1 MTNPMDAVIELLRGF
16 QKQCGW
22 STAELARKASLSPDE
37 VSAYEAGGADLSPV
51 IATKILRALPKPT
64 FESENHSQPPQYVLD
79 QMDAKVLE
87 LEAAL
92 RIDEGRLR
100 DALALL
106 DRAFSKDPRP
116 ERRGRLLLTK
126 GEVLGALHR
135 EQHALEALTQAE
147 ALLDPVTEPQL
158 WLRLR
163 LEQVDLLC
171 TGRRHAETTA
181 WYREASELATRV
193 GRDKEQRRARLLGGW
208 IAAATGRT
216 QEALDLLR
224 GVRDELNAIHYLFD
238 ATAVEIDIAALLA
251 EQGQAVEVTAL
262 ADPLESRMRKIPK
275 DACTPLK
282 VFCWAAR
289 RGSLTADM
297 ARRLAAE
304 FRKAGGRL
312 TRPYEI
318 PI

>member
-1 MTNPMDAVIELLRGF
+1 MDAVTELLRGA
-16 QKQCGW
+16 QKECGW
-22 STAELARKASLSPDE
+22 STAELARKAGLSPEE
-37 VSAYEAGGADLSPV
+37 VDAYEAGGADLSPDA
-51 IATKILRALPKPT
+51 ATKILRVLPTPT
-64 FESENHSQPPQYVLD
+64 FEPKNHAQPPQYVLD
-79 QMDAKVLE
+79 QMDARMLE

-100 DALALL
+100 DALTLL
-106 DRAFSKDPRP
+106 NRAFSLDPRP

-135 EQHALEALTQAE
+135 EEHALEALAQA
-147 ALLDPVTEPQL
+147 ATCLDPEEEPEL

-171 TGRRHAETTA
+171 TGRRHAEATA
-181 WYREASELATRV
+181 WYSEAGELATRV
-193 GRDKEQRRARLLGGW
+193 GRDKERRRARLLGGW
-208 IAAATGRT
+208 IAAAAGRT

-224 GVRDELNAIHYLFD
+224 GVRDELDAIHYLFD

-251 EQGQAVEVTAL
+251 EQGLAAEVTAL
-262 ADPLESRMRKIPK
+262 ADPLESRMKKIPK

-289 RGSLTADM
+289 RGTLTAEM

-304 FRKAGGRL
+304 FRQAGGRL

-318 PI
+318 PV